1 MEAIVETHM
10 TRELCKFLDF
20 GCIFISLNS
29 VSKKFNE
36 SVKNNVPLIERLIRI
51 QDKIIFTSE
60 IHYLKRKSLFDY
72 EDVIDDKLDTDFL
85 QFMSEP
91 KRGKLLSYYAH
102 CLMNNKPYSIKD
114 NISHIFEYWYT
125 TPDGEN
131 EKIEMKEKGITNVAI
146 NKFLHLLDKKKNIQ
160 YN

>member
-29 VSKKFNE
+29 VSKKFNK

-91 KRGKLLSYYAH
+91 KSGKLL
-102 CLMNNKPYSIKD
+102 
-114 NISHIFEYWYT
+114 
-125 TPDGEN
+125 
-131 EKIEMKEKGITNVAI
+131 
-146 NKFLHLLDKKKNIQ
+146 
-160 YN
+160 